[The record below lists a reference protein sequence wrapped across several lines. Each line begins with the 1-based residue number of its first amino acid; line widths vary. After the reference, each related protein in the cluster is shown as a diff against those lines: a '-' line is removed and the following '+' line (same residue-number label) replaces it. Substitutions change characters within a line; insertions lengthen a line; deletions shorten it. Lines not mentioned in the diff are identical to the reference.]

1 MPEHATEPIPVSG
14 SLRPATD
21 AVTEPMGPI
30 DVPKRG
36 GRWRALGSQW
46 AFLLV
51 LLVAA
56 VGLVR
61 ILQYHW
67 REGAVL
73 VGGALVVAGL
83 LRAVLPSA
91 RVGLIAVRGRLV
103 DVLSYAALAGM
114 ILFVALT
121 LTGGPFG

>member
-1 MPEHATEPIPVSG
+1 MPEHVTEPIPVRGTIS
-14 SLRPATD
+14 PAPD
-21 AVTEPMGPI
+21 AVTEPMGPV
-30 DVPKRG
+30 DVPARRG
-36 GRWRALGSQW
+36 LRGTFRAQW
-46 AFLLV
+46 AFLVV

-56 VGLVR
+56 VGVVR
-61 ILQYHW
+61 MVQYHW

-73 VGGALVVAGL
+73 VGGALVVAAL
-83 LRAVLPSA
+83 LRAVLPGA
-91 RVGLIAVRGRLV
+91 RVGLIAVRGRLI